1 MPQTRGQRGQNGDED
16 ELPSRPPSP
25 PRGTR
30 SRGARASAARRGGA
44 GSTVGRRSPS
54 VGEPQD
60 DIAAQHA
67 ELQRQ
72 VRVQRQQREIE
83 AMQRELAGEDPGV
96 DVEIEG
102 VSLPVRK
109 RRRNSSDVTE
119 SSERSFLRG
128 LKMSETPSFHGKS
141 QRELQTFNIGWKNIF
156 RGRES
161 ASVSVWTDRINIVG
175 QRLRGD
181 AAVAWNRNKEV
192 YTSWEQFINFLRT
205 TLADSAV
212 RMAEALQTLYS
223 FQQGEKQKVQ
233 ELLIEIERLEE
244 DISEMSE
251 EVRKAWIL
259 LLAIKPEI
267 RTSVLSEHK
276 EITSREQVL
285 ASAARHE
292 QAQSLEAA
300 TKSKAPKHESN
311 ATRSA
316 LAPKTHERSSTTA
329 TQSGPRRVEEY
340 THTRVAERST
350 APSLQQNS
358 RGPQCYKCNGFGHMQ
373 GNCPNN
379 RVTSN
384 SHPASGANAIKPH
397 DGPKK

>member
-1 MPQTRGQRGQNGDED
+1 M
-16 ELPSRPPSP
+16 
-25 PRGTR
+25 
-30 SRGARASAARRGGA
+30 
-44 GSTVGRRSPS
+44 
-54 VGEPQD
+54 
-60 DIAAQHA
+60 
-67 ELQRQ
+67 
-72 VRVQRQQREIE
+72 
-83 AMQRELAGEDPGV
+83 
-96 DVEIEG
+96 
-102 VSLPVRK
+102 
-109 RRRNSSDVTE
+109 
-119 SSERSFLRG
+119 
-128 LKMSETPSFHGKS
+128 
-141 QRELQTFNIGWKNIF
+141 
-156 RGRES
+156 
-161 ASVSVWTDRINIVG
+161 
-175 QRLRGD
+175 
-181 AAVAWNRNKEV
+181 

-205 TLADSAV
+205 TLADPAV

-233 ELLIEIERLEE
+233 ELLIEIECLEE
-244 DISEMSE
+244 DIPEMLE

-259 LLAIKPEI
+259 LLAIKPKI

-300 TKSKAPKHESN
+300 TKSKAPKYESN

-340 THTRVAERST
+340 TYTRVAERST

-384 SHPASGANAIKPH
+384 SHPASGVNTIKPYN
-397 DGPKK
+397 GPKK